1 MVAAGTLLSD
11 AVYVLSSD
19 VINAFDH
26 KIVNLGTP
34 TEDTDAA
41 TKAYVDSHAGGGG
54 TITGVKMNGVVKG
67 TEGVVDLGTVLT
79 AHQSL
84 TNYYT
89 KSQTSS
95 VAQLTTAFNN
105 KATKATTLAGY
116 GITDAKIASGVI
128 TLGSNSITPLTA
140 HQSLDNYY
148 TKIQVSS
155 AS

>member
-1 MVAAGTLLSD
+1 
-11 AVYVLSSD
+11 
-19 VINAFDH
+19 
-26 KIVNLGTP
+26 
-34 TEDTDAA
+34 
-41 TKAYVDSHAGGGG
+41 
-54 TITGVKMNGVVKG
+54 MNGVVKG

-95 VAQLTTAFNN
+95 VAQLTAAFNN
-105 KATKATTLAGY
+105 KAAKATTLAGY

-140 HQSLDNYY
+140 HQSLTAYETKADLTANYY
-148 TKIQVSS
+148 KKTQVSS
-155 AS
+155 AAQVKTAFDNKVKVGKYDSGYNLKSTDLCVVNINAEDYY